1 MTSTDNWQSPQ
12 ARALQDAIDRKITTQ
27 EAADLLASLSLADGS
42 VEDEVYELWVLV
54 VEKAQQSSAS
64 HATLV
69 DILVH
74 LSRLDD
80 AKSASGESIK
90 LHDKQLWR
98 DLPMFG
104 WQIRDSWNVGIE
116 PNDTDE
122 VRQQKVSEFTN
133 LNAFTA
139 QLLATEEPVFDLSWF
154 ALVTFRE
161 ALENPQADKNQLEL
175 FVPAAAS
182 WLDHAGVELY
192 NRDDQFPA
200 TSSAGGAPGKGGELW
215 TGAPGFHKDRW
226 ALWQERFAALA
237 GEGSGL
243 GEKPRAEAQDA
254 HALMKDVSAGEIE

>member
-1 MTSTDNWQSPQ
+1 MASTENWQSPQ

-27 EAADLLASLSLADGS
+27 EAADLLASLSLANGS
-42 VEDEVYELWVLV
+42 VEDEVYELWVLL

-74 LSRLDD
+74 LSKLDD
-80 AKSASGESIK
+80 AKTEAGESIE
-90 LHDKQLWR
+90 LHDMQLWR

-104 WQIRDSWNVGIE
+104 WQIRDSWNIGIE
-116 PNDTDE
+116 PKDSAE
-122 VRQQKVSEFTN
+122 VREKKISEFTN
-133 LNAFTA
+133 LNAFAA
-139 QLLATEEPVFDLSWF
+139 QLMATEEQVFDLSWF

-161 ALENPQADKNQLEL
+161 ALENPQADKNHLEL

-192 NRDDQFPA
+192 NRDDQFESTTA
-200 TSSAGGAPGKGGELW
+200 NGGAPGKGGELW

-226 ALWQERFAALA
+226 ALWQERFAKLA
-237 GEGSGL
+237 GADSGL
-243 GEKPRAEAQDA
+243 GEKSRTAAQDA
-254 HALMKDVSAGEIE
+254 HALMKDVSTGEIE